1 MSVEEVSKRYE
12 GVISLLRFLRRCNK
26 LSEVDKFASAP
37 DAETAIDILRGMMS
51 TVYRNVVVRNG
62 KKYCFEEEVKPDEKA
77 VYEFLCGKGCV
88 NEVDGRYVVR
98 VECPDL
104 PTDAELE
111 DLGEDIAQGKVK
123 PSTLAAMALARRR
136 RRP

>member
-1 MSVEEVSKRYE
+1 MSVVEVSKRYE

-37 DAETAIDILRGMMS
+37 DAETAIDILRNMMS
-51 TVYRNVVVRNG
+51 TVYRNVVVRDG

-77 VYEFLCGKGCV
+77 VYEFLCGKDCV
-88 NEVDGRYVVR
+88 NEVGGRYVVR
-98 VECPDL
+98 VECPKL
-104 PTDAELE
+104 PTEEELE
-111 DLGEDIAQGKVK
+111 SLRKELEGGRLK
-123 PSTLAAMALARRR
+123 PSTLAAMALARG

>member
-1 MSVEEVSKRYE
+1 MSTEDVLDKYK

-26 LSEVDKFASAP
+26 LGEVDKFASAP
-37 DAETAIDILRGMMS
+37 DADTAVDILRNIMS

-62 KKYCFEEEVKPDEKA
+62 KKYCFEDEIKPDEKA

-88 NEVDGRYVVR
+88 KEVGGRYVVS

-111 DLGEDIAQGKVK
+111 DLRADIAKGNVK